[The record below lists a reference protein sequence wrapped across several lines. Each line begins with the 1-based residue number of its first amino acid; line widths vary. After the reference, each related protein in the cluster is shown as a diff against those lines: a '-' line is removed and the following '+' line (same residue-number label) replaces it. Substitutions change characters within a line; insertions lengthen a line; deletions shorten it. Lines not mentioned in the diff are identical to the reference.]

1 MLFIID
7 GVMEFTR
14 QELINWLVEYIEEN
28 EFTWEDNAYLLP
40 QYPIRRSCNHHPVKI
55 ARGFGFEVTVVTR

>member
-7 GVMEFTR
+7 GVMEFIR

-28 EFTWEDNAYLLP
+28 ELTWEDNAHLLP
-40 QYPIRRSCNHHPVKI
+40 HYSIRRNCNHRPVKI